1 MDMRDQFDMF
11 VLAISIHRIL
21 LHNKLLT
28 LSFSHLCK
36 FCFCISILCIFYF
49 LSSIVVK
56 IFTFFFTVYQGCQ
69 RIRKIREFR
78 EKLSLINIIELQAC
92 FFCRGFI
99 GLSFPMGPWLIGWLT
114 IFMIV

>member
-28 LSFSHLCK
+28 LSFSRLCK

-49 LSSIVVK
+49 LSSIVIK
-56 IFTFFFTVYQGCQ
+56 IFTFFLQF
-69 RIRKIREFR
+69 IRVANGSGKSGNSG
-78 EKLSLINIIELQAC
+78 KNCLL
-92 FFCRGFI
+92 
-99 GLSFPMGPWLIGWLT
+99 
-114 IFMIV
+114 